1 MKNQPQYLR
10 LFFVALGGIVLLA
23 SLFFFFFRDENTS
36 RFADFP
42 RSLSN
47 GDASSNTSE
56 KDLINQKPSTRSG
69 KGEEQNSSN
78 AQSPESARETM
89 AWVYPGAPS
98 CAASN
103 EYSDGR
109 ILDVLKPEYFSINES
124 GELIFLTEENRGC
137 NAYSPE
143 NSEKIRKFSREQ
155 FVTISSSYSKS
166 MDIFI
171 TRELRDGENINRL
184 IEFVR
189 SNGFTGVELDF
200 EDFGGWDSGMYDR
213 YTSFVK
219 QLGNALHAEGKKLMI
234 DGPAIPGDEEALWY
248 RWRYEDFLS
257 LPVDRIVI
265 MAYDYQFDHGAGSPI
280 APLDWM
286 EKVLQ
291 RTVSKFP
298 YVERLSVGIPSYG
311 YEGILGSSQVTL
323 LTYDQAKEKPGFET
337 ATRENL
343 SGEMTWESGNTV
355 YFYQDGESMN
365 RKRTIAEKFG
375 IFSVSVWHLGGN
387 KWFAGK

>member
-109 ILDVLKPEYFSINES
+109 ILDVLKPEYFSIMRAGNSYFLPRKIGDATHILRKILKKFES
-124 GELIFLTEENRGC
+124 F
-137 NAYSPE
+137 PE
-143 NSEKIRKFSREQ
+143 N
-155 FVTISSSYSKS
+155 
-166 MDIFI
+166 
-171 TRELRDGENINRL
+171 
-184 IEFVR
+184 
-189 SNGFTGVELDF
+189 
-200 EDFGGWDSGMYDR
+200 
-213 YTSFVK
+213 
-219 QLGNALHAEGKKLMI
+219 
-234 DGPAIPGDEEALWY
+234 
-248 RWRYEDFLS
+248 
-257 LPVDRIVI
+257 
-265 MAYDYQFDHGAGSPI
+265 
-280 APLDWM
+280 
-286 EKVLQ
+286 
-291 RTVSKFP
+291 
-298 YVERLSVGIPSYG
+298 
-311 YEGILGSSQVTL
+311 
-323 LTYDQAKEKPGFET
+323 
-337 ATRENL
+337 NL
-343 SGEMTWESGNTV
+343 
-355 YFYQDGESMN
+355 
-365 RKRTIAEKFG
+365 
-375 IFSVSVWHLGGN
+375 
-387 KWFAGK
+387 